1 MSGMYLRRRI
11 PNAPQ
16 DPTMTY
22 VDDPHAFHE
31 GEFIRSYSGVH
42 LIMEIEDARFGD
54 PDIRFAYLL
63 DAPII
68 SDGGVV
74 HDVRKDQ
81 VETCVWGAVT
91 SDGQPITKE
100 QARAALSEMYPDA

>member
-22 VDDPHAFHE
+22 VDDPQSFHV
-31 GEFIRSYSGVH
+31 GEYIRKYSGVYR
-42 LIMEIEDARFGD
+42 IVEIDNNWFGD

-81 VETCVWGAVT
+81 VETFVWGAVT